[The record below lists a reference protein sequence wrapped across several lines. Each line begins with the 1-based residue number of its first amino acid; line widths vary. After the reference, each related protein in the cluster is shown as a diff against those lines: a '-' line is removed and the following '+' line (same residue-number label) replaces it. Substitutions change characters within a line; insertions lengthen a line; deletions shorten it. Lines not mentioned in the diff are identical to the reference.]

1 MPIMTVPPL
10 TIDMEPNETYILGN
24 TDYEERLALYNYST
38 PNFVVLN
45 LPKESKKGD
54 TITIFGTTIFK
65 IQPQKG
71 TQILFF
77 ATHTDNSKQG
87 CIISC
92 SPGQWIKL
100 LCTSDNTEWMH
111 VDSIGNF
118 EIV

>member
-1 MPIMTVPPL
+1 MPIMTVEPK
-10 TIDMEPNETYILGN
+10 TIDMEPNKTYILGSN
-24 TDYEERLALYNYST
+24 CLEEPSLYNYVI
-38 PNFVVLN
+38 PDMVVLN

-54 TITIFGTTIFK
+54 TLEIYATSIFK

-71 TQILFF
+71 IQILFF
-77 ATHTDNSKQG
+77 ATHTENSKQG

-92 SPGQWIKL
+92 SRGQWIKL

-118 EIV
+118 EII

>member
-1 MPIMTVPPL
+1 MTVPPL

-38 PNFVVLN
+38 PNYVVLN

-54 TITIFGTTIFK
+54 TLEIYATSIFK

-71 TQILFF
+71 IQILFF
-77 ATHTDNSKQG
+77 ATHTENSRQG

-92 SPGQWIKL
+92 SRGQWIKL

-118 EIV
+118 EIE